1 MFRSIPVQSHIEL
14 WGNVGKLTAAKVK
27 SITKRGLHGDG
38 GTLYLAVAKGGS
50 KSWLQRVTIDG
61 KRRDIGL
68 GGYPYVG
75 LAAARQKA
83 LDNRTAIAA
92 GRDPLAEKRRHVIPT
107 FSVAARRTHAM
118 LKPRWRNAKHADSWI
133 QTLERHAFPILGN
146 LSVDRI
152 ERADVLAVLT
162 PIWGTRPETARRV
175 RQRIRAILRWAWAH
189 GFVTENVAGEA
200 IDGALPAM
208 PAVKTHLRA
217 LPYWDVAAA
226 LDTVEA
232 SRASLSAKACLR
244 FVVLTACRSGEARLA
259 KWDEVHYK
267 AREWRIPGSRM
278 KAGVDH
284 RVPLSD
290 VALAVL
296 DGARS
301 LRDESD
307 LIFPSPARSRRPM
320 SDMTLT
326 KVLRVTGLADRATVH
341 GFRSSFRTWASEET
355 DAPHAVMELSL
366 AHTVGTAVEQAYARS
381 DLLARR
387 RNLMQQWADFLSA
400 D

>member
-1 MFRSIPVQSHIEL
+1 M
-14 WGNVGKLTAAKVK
+14 GKLTAAKVK
-27 SITKRGLHGDG
+27 SITRRGLHGDG
-38 GTLYLAVAKGGS
+38 GTLYLAVAPGGS
-50 KSWLQRVTIDG
+50 KSWVQRVTIDG

-83 LDNRTAIAA
+83 MENRTAIAA
-92 GRDPLAEKRRHVIPT
+92 GRDPIAEKRRSSIPS
-107 FSVAARRTHAM
+107 FAVAARRTHAM
-118 LKPRWRNAKHADSWI
+118 LKPRWRNDKHADSWM
-133 QTLERHAFPILGN
+133 QTLERHALPALGG

-175 RQRIRAILRWAWAH
+175 RQRIRAVLSWSWAH
-189 GFVTENVAGEA
+189 GYVADNVAGEA

-217 LPYWDVAAA
+217 LPYRDVAAA
-226 LDTVEA
+226 LETVEA

-244 FVVLTACRSGEARLA
+244 FVVMTACRSGEARLA
-259 KWDEVHYK
+259 KWDEIQRE
-267 AREWRIPGSRM
+267 AREWRIPASRM
-278 KAGVDH
+278 KAGIEH
-284 RVPLSD
+284 RVPLSNA
-290 VALAVL
+290 ALTVL
-296 DGARS
+296 ERVRS
-301 LRDESD
+301 LRDESG
-307 LIFPSPARSRRPM
+307 LIFPSPSRPRHPM

-326 KVLRVTGLADRATVH
+326 KVLRDTGLAERATVH
-341 GFRSSFRTWASEET
+341 GFRSSFRTWASEQT

-387 RNLMQQWADFLSA
+387 RKLMQQ
-400 D
+400 

>member
-1 MFRSIPVQSHIEL
+1 M
-14 WGNVGKLTAAKVK
+14 GKLSAAKVK

-38 GTLYLAVAKGGS
+38 GTLYLAVAKRGS
-50 KSWLQRVTIDG
+50 KSWVQRVTIHG
-61 KRRDIGL
+61 RRRDIGL

-75 LAAARQKA
+75 LAAARHKA
-83 LDNRTAIAA
+83 IENRIAIAA
-92 GRDPLAEKRRHVIPT
+92 GRDPIAEKRRSSIPS
-107 FSVAARRTHAM
+107 FAAATRRTHAM
-118 LKPRWRNAKHADSWI
+118 LRPRWRNAKHADSWM
-133 QTLERHAFPILGN
+133 QTLERHAFPILGG
-146 LSVDRI
+146 LRVDRI

-175 RQRIRAILRWAWAH
+175 RQRIRAVLSWAWAH
-189 GFVTENVAGEA
+189 GFVAENIAGEA
-200 IDGALPAM
+200 IEGALPAM
-208 PAVKTHLRA
+208 PAIKAHLRA
-217 LPYWDVAAA
+217 LPYRDVAAA

-232 SRASLSAKACLR
+232 SRASLTAKACLR

-259 KWDEVHYK
+259 KWDEIHSE
-267 AREWRIPGSRM
+267 AREWRIPASRM
-278 KAGVDH
+278 KAGIEH

-290 VALAVL
+290 AALKVL
-296 DGARS
+296 ERVRS
-301 LRDESD
+301 LRDDSD
-307 LIFPSPARSRRPM
+307 LIFPSPARPRRPM

-326 KVLRVTGLADRATVH
+326 KVLRDTGLADRGTVH
-341 GFRSSFRTWASEET
+341 GFRSSFRDWAAEQT

-387 RNLMQQWADFLSA
+387 RKLMQRWADFLST

>member
-1 MFRSIPVQSHIEL
+1 VS
-14 WGNVGKLTAAKVK
+14 VGKLTAAKVR
-27 SITKRGLHGDG
+27 SITKRGLYGDG

-50 KSWLQRVTIDG
+50 KSWVQRVTIDG
-61 KRRDIGL
+61 KRHDIGL

-75 LAAARQKA
+75 LAAARQTA
-83 LDNRTAIAA
+83 MDNRTAIAA
-92 GRDPLAEKRRHVIPT
+92 GRDPLAEKRRYVIPT

-118 LKPRWRNAKHADSWI
+118 LKPRWRNDKHADSWM
-133 QTLERHAFPILGN
+133 QTLERHAFPVLGD

-152 ERADVLAVLT
+152 ERVDVLAVLT

-175 RQRIRAILRWAWAH
+175 RQRIRAVLRWAWAH

-208 PAVKTHLRA
+208 PAVKAHLRA
-217 LPYWDVAAA
+217 LPYRDVAAA

-232 SRASLSAKACLR
+232 SRASPSAKACLR

-259 KWDEVHYK
+259 KWDEVQSE

-278 KAGVDH
+278 KAGIEH

-290 VALAVL
+290 AALAVL
-296 DGARS
+296 ERVRS
-301 LRDESD
+301 LRDESG
-307 LIFPSPARSRRPM
+307 LIFPSPARPRRPM

-326 KVLRVTGLADRATVH
+326 KVMRDTGLAARATVH
-341 GFRSSFRTWASEET
+341 GFRSSFRTWASEQT

-366 AHTVGTAVEQAYARS
+366 AHAVGTAVEQAYARS
-381 DLLARR
+381 DLLGRR
-387 RNLMQQWADFLSA
+387 RKLMQQWADFLSA

>member
-1 MFRSIPVQSHIEL
+1 M
-14 WGNVGKLTAAKVK
+14 GKLTAAKVK

-61 KRRDIGL
+61 KRHDIGL

-118 LKPRWRNAKHADSWI
+118 LKPRWRNAKHADSWM
-133 QTLERHAFPILGN
+133 QTLERHAFPILGD

-259 KWDEVHYK
+259 KWDEVNYE

-290 VALAVL
+290 AALAVL

-326 KVLRVTGLADRATVH
+326 KVLRGTGLADRATVH
-341 GFRSSFRTWASEET
+341 GLRSSFRTWASEKT

>member
-1 MFRSIPVQSHIEL
+1 M
-14 WGNVGKLTAAKVK
+14 GKLTAAKVN

-50 KSWLQRVTIDG
+50 KSWVQRVTIDG

-83 LDNRTAIAA
+83 MENRTAIAA
-92 GRDPLAEKRRHVIPT
+92 GRNPIAEKRRSSIPS
-107 FSVAARRTHAM
+107 FAVAARRTHAM
-118 LKPRWRNAKHADSWI
+118 LKPHWRNNKHADSWM
-133 QTLERHAFPILGN
+133 QTLERHAFPALGG
-146 LSVDRI
+146 LSIDRI

-162 PIWGTRPETARRV
+162 PIWGTRPETGRRV
-175 RQRIRAILRWAWAH
+175 RQRIRAVLRWAWAH

-208 PAVKTHLRA
+208 PAVKAHLRA
-217 LPYWDVAAA
+217 LPYRDVAAA
-226 LDTVEA
+226 LATVEL
-232 SRASLSAKACLR
+232 SRASVSAKACLL

-259 KWDEVHYK
+259 KWDEIHYET
-267 AREWRIPGSRM
+267 REWRIPGSRM
-278 KAGVDH
+278 KAGIEH
-284 RVPLSD
+284 RVPLSEA
-290 VALAVL
+290 ALAVL
-296 DGARS
+296 ERACS

-307 LIFPSPARSRRPM
+307 LIFPSPTRPLRPM

-326 KVLRVTGLADRATVH
+326 KVLRDTGLADRATVH
-341 GFRSSFRTWASEET
+341 GFRSSFRTWASEQT

-387 RNLMQQWADFLSA
+387 RKLMQQWADFLSA

>member
-1 MFRSIPVQSHIEL
+1 M
-14 WGNVGKLTAAKVK
+14 GKLTAAKVK
-27 SITKRGLHGDG
+27 SIAKRGLHGDG

-50 KSWLQRVTIDG
+50 KSWVQRVTIDG
-61 KRRDIGL
+61 KRHDIGL

-75 LAAARQKA
+75 LAAARQQA
-83 LDNRTAIAA
+83 MDNRTAIAA
-92 GRDPLAEKRRHVIPT
+92 GRNPLAEKRRSSIPT
-107 FSVAARRTHAM
+107 FAVAARRTHAM
-118 LKPRWRNAKHADSWI
+118 LKPRWRNDKHADSWM
-133 QTLERHAFPILGN
+133 QTLERYAFPALGG

-175 RQRIRAILRWAWAH
+175 RQRIRAVLRWAWAH
-189 GFVTENVAGEA
+189 GFITENVAGEA

-208 PAVKTHLRA
+208 PAVKAHLRA
-217 LPYWDVAAA
+217 LPYRDVAAS
-226 LDTVEA
+226 LDTIEA
-232 SRASLSAKACLR
+232 SRASPSAKACLR

-259 KWDEVHYK
+259 KWDEIHSE

-278 KAGVDH
+278 KAATEH

-290 VALAVL
+290 AALAVL
-296 DGARS
+296 ERVRS

-307 LIFPSPARSRRPM
+307 LIFPSPARLRRPM

-326 KVLRVTGLADRATVH
+326 KVMRDTGLAARATVH
-341 GFRSSFRTWASEET
+341 GFRSSFRTWASEQT

-387 RNLMQQWADFLSA
+387 RKLMQQWADFLSA

>member
-1 MFRSIPVQSHIEL
+1 M
-14 WGNVGKLTAAKVK
+14 GKLTAAKVK
-27 SITKRGLHGDG
+27 SITRRGLHGDG
-38 GTLYLAVAKGGS
+38 GTLYLAVAPGGS
-50 KSWLQRVTIDG
+50 KSWVQRVTIDG

-83 LDNRTAIAA
+83 MENRTAIVA
-92 GRDPLAEKRRHVIPT
+92 GRDPIAEKRRSSIPS
-107 FSVAARRTHAM
+107 FAVAARRTHAM
-118 LKPRWRNAKHADSWI
+118 LKPRWRNGKHADSWM
-133 QTLERHAFPILGN
+133 QTLERHALPALGG

-175 RQRIRAILRWAWAH
+175 RQRIRAVLSWSWAH
-189 GFVTENVAGEA
+189 GYVADNVAGEA

-217 LPYWDVAAA
+217 LSYRDVAAA
-226 LDTVEA
+226 LETVEA

-244 FVVLTACRSGEARLA
+244 FVVMTACRSGEARLA
-259 KWDEVHYK
+259 KWDEIHRE
-267 AREWRIPGSRM
+267 AREWRIPASRM
-278 KAGVDH
+278 KAGVEH

-290 VALAVL
+290 AALTVL
-296 DGARS
+296 ERVS
-301 LRDESD
+301 TLREESG
-307 LIFPSPARSRRPM
+307 LIFPSPTRRRRPM

-326 KVLRVTGLADRATVH
+326 KLLRDTGLADRATVH
-341 GFRSSFRTWASEET
+341 GFRSSFRDWAAEQT
-355 DAPHAVMELSL
+355 DASHAVMELSL
-366 AHTVGTAVEQAYARS
+366 SHSVGTAVEQAYARS

-387 RNLMQQWADFLSA
+387 RILMQQWAD
-400 D
+400 

>member
-1 MFRSIPVQSHIEL
+1 MFRSIPVLSHIEL
-14 WGNVGKLTAAKVK
+14 WGNVGKLTVAKVR

-38 GTLYLAVAKGGS
+38 GTLYLAVARGGS

-61 KRRDIGL
+61 KRHDIGL
-68 GGYPYVG
+68 GGYPYMG

-118 LKPRWRNAKHADSWI
+118 LKPRWRNAKHADSSM
-133 QTLERHAFPILGN
+133 QTLERHAFPILGD

-259 KWDEVHYK
+259 KWDEIHYE

-290 VALAVL
+290 AALAVL
-296 DGARS
+296 DAARS

-326 KVLRVTGLADRATVH
+326 KLLRVTGLADRATVH

>member
-1 MFRSIPVQSHIEL
+1 M
-14 WGNVGKLTAAKVK
+14 GKLTASKVK
-27 SITKRGLHGDG
+27 SITRRGLHGDG
-38 GTLYLAVAKGGS
+38 GTLYLAVAPGGS
-50 KSWLQRVTIDG
+50 KSWVQRVTIDG

-83 LDNRTAIAA
+83 MENRTAIAA
-92 GRDPLAEKRRHVIPT
+92 GRDPIAEKRRSSIPS
-107 FSVAARRTHAM
+107 FAVAARRTHAM
-118 LKPRWRNAKHADSWI
+118 LKPRWKNDKHADSWM
-133 QTLERHAFPILGN
+133 QTLERHAFPALGG
-146 LSVDRI
+146 LGVDRI

-175 RQRIRAILRWAWAH
+175 RQRIRAVLSWSWAH
-189 GFVTENVAGEA
+189 GYVADNVAGEA

-208 PAVKTHLRA
+208 PAVKKHLRA
-217 LPYWDVAAA
+217 LPYGDVAAA

-244 FVVLTACRSGEARLA
+244 FVVMTACRSGEARLA
-259 KWDEVHYK
+259 KWDEIHCE
-267 AREWRIPGSRM
+267 AREWRIPASRM
-278 KAGVDH
+278 KAGIEH

-290 VALAVL
+290 AALTVL
-296 DGARS
+296 ERVRS
-301 LRDESD
+301 LREESG
-307 LIFPSPARSRRPM
+307 LIFPSPSRPRRPM

-326 KVLRVTGLADRATVH
+326 KVLRDTGLADRATVH
-341 GFRSSFRTWASEET
+341 GFRSSFRTWASERT

-381 DLLARR
+381 DLLVRR
-387 RNLMQQWADFLSA
+387 RKLMQQWADFLSA

>member
-1 MFRSIPVQSHIEL
+1 M
-14 WGNVGKLTAAKVK
+14 GKLTAAKVK
-27 SITKRGLHGDG
+27 SLTKRGLHGDG

-50 KSWLQRVTIDG
+50 KSWIQRVTIDG
-61 KRRDIGL
+61 KRHDIGL
-68 GGYPYVG
+68 GGFPYVG

-83 LDNRTAIAA
+83 MDNRTAIAA
-92 GRDPLAEKRRHVIPT
+92 GRNPIAEKRRSSIPS
-107 FSVAARRTHAM
+107 FAVAARRTHAT
-118 LKPRWRNAKHADSWI
+118 LKPRWRNDKHADSWM
-133 QTLERHAFPILGN
+133 QTLERHAFPALGG

-175 RQRIRAILRWAWAH
+175 RQRIRAVLSWAWAH
-189 GFVTENVAGEA
+189 GFIRENVAGEA

-208 PAVKTHLRA
+208 PAVKAHLRA
-217 LPYWDVAAA
+217 LPYRDVAAA

-232 SRASLSAKACLR
+232 SRASPSAKACLR

-259 KWDEVHYK
+259 KWDEIHSE

-278 KAGVDH
+278 KAGTEH

-290 VALAVL
+290 AALAVL
-296 DGARS
+296 ERVRS

-307 LIFPSPARSRRPM
+307 LIFPSPARPRRPM

-326 KVLRVTGLADRATVH
+326 KVMRDTGLAARATVH
-341 GFRSSFRTWASEET
+341 GFRSSFRTWASEQT

-387 RNLMQQWADFLSA
+387 RKLMQQWADFLSA
-400 D
+400 G